1 MLMRGDL
8 DPKSMQAYTGSLND
22 VLRTTMLNQEVMFK
36 KQVHEL
42 HHLYGIQKTLMQ
54 NVGRM
59 EFGSYNF
66 RKASAESTLLPCRN
80 STRDEPMD
88 FLEGY
93 KGVYDKIQP
102 RTPDLKLP
110 SDQCVSYIGKN
121 LLKNNNTR
129 DHLKVTLGLR
139 SSLCCD
145 NFTDPAE
152 LTLSLSIQEDSRRE
166 GGTKGT
172 WFDDLEESIERTSIE
187 GLEHSPSFSSATPIK
202 NFETKHDSEVSVLFD
217 PIISI
222 CGKENLLFHAADSNP
237 LSDFS
242 ERNPFNQG
250 LKKHSRGIPINNLST
265 TRQHFSSCEA
275 GLLDLN
281 KIHHDD
287 SSCVSN
293 DPTVAHPSTA
303 SSSHAFHGLVGKVE
317 EGTPCFGTGKKKNG
331 NDSNIASETFQKED
345 SGDFAS
351 TNSKRKNER
360 TDYWGGNSKGDV
372 LRISEM
378 GLASLEAASRPKIDL
393 CEAVCCHSNDP
404 GNGHDG
410 FIMGLL
416 DNQTRSC
423 KAATQGNHENNKAED
438 PIFSHSDLSQ
448 KRDQDGH
455 GNISSASCKPGCI
468 GDNDS
473 SSIKTMQSEVE
484 DRNSNPFCV
493 DQFSETHVGYQVSET
508 LMVEQ
513 DQRSSNN
520 SQLTHKCL
528 NKEGELAELDVL
540 IKEAAEALVGISLEN
555 SSGYCPYKVGVSNK
569 MEMKE
574 SEQPQ
579 YSSDSFE
586 LITLKLTESSVDEYC
601 VSSKPSEVDYT
612 DRKDFGVK
620 LRRGR
625 RLKDFQR
632 DILPG
637 LASLSR
643 QEIREDINIMEAVL
657 RSREYKKL
665 RAKAA
670 DGQSW
675 CAPVKNKRSRLNHVP
690 RRKKTL

>member
-22 VLRTTMLNQEVMFK
+22 VFRTTMLNQEVMFK

-42 HHLYGIQKTLMQ
+42 HHLYGIQKALMQ

-59 EFGSYNF
+59 EFGRYNF

-110 SDQCVSYIGKN
+110 SVQCISYI
-121 LLKNNNTR
+121 
-129 DHLKVTLGLR
+129 
-139 SSLCCD
+139 
-145 NFTDPAE
+145 DPAE

-166 GGTKGT
+166 GGTKRA
-172 WFDDLEESIERTSIE
+172 WFDVETHSCSQQVIDLEESIERTSIE

-202 NFETKHDSEVSVLFD
+202 NFGAKHDSEVSVLFD
-217 PIISI
+217 PIVSS

-237 LSDFS
+237 LSDYS
-242 ERNPFNQG
+242 EWNPFNQG
-250 LKKHSRGIPINNLST
+250 LKKRSGGIPINNLST
-265 TRQHFSSCEA
+265 TRQHFGSCEA

-281 KIHHDD
+281 KIQHDD
-287 SSCVSN
+287 SSCLSN

-317 EGTPCFGTGKKKNG
+317 EGTPCFGTGKKKND
-331 NDSNIASETFQKED
+331 NDSNKASETFQKDD

-351 TNSKRKNER
+351 MNSKRKNER
-360 TDYWGGNSKGDV
+360 TDYWGGNSKVDV
-372 LRISEM
+372 LSISEM
-378 GLASLEAASRPKIDL
+378 GHVSLEAACRSKIDL
-393 CEAVCCHSNDP
+393 REAVCCHSNDP
-404 GNGHDG
+404 GKGNDG

-416 DNQTRSC
+416 DSRTHSC
-423 KAATQGNHENNKAED
+423 EAAKQVNHENNKAKD

-448 KRDQDGH
+448 KRDQDGR
-455 GNISSASCKPGCI
+455 GNISSASCKPGWI

-484 DRNSNPFCV
+484 YKNSNPFCV

-520 SQLTHKCL
+520 SQLKHKCL
-528 NKEGELAELDVL
+528 NKEGESAELDVL

-555 SSGYCPYKVGVSNK
+555 SSGYQDCPYKVGVSNK

-586 LITLKLTESSVDEYC
+586 LITLKLTESSTDDYC
-601 VSSKPSEVDYT
+601 VSSEPSEVDYT

-675 CAPVKNKRSRLNHVP
+675 CAPVKNKRSRLNYVP

>member
-59 EFGSYNF
+59 EFGRYNF

-110 SDQCVSYIGKN
+110 SDQCVSYI
-121 LLKNNNTR
+121 
-129 DHLKVTLGLR
+129 
-139 SSLCCD
+139 
-145 NFTDPAE
+145 DPAE

-166 GGTKGT
+166 GGTKRT
-172 WFDDLEESIERTSIE
+172 WFDVETHSCSHQVIDLEESIERTSIE

-202 NFETKHDSEVSVLFD
+202 NFEAKHDSEVSVLFD

-250 LKKHSRGIPINNLST
+250 LKKHSGGIPINNLST

-281 KIHHDD
+281 KIQHDD

-317 EGTPCFGTGKKKNG
+317 EGTPCFGTGKKKND

-360 TDYWGGNSKGDV
+360 TDYWGGNSKVDV

-378 GLASLEAASRPKIDL
+378 GHASLEAASRPKIDL
-393 CEAVCCHSNDP
+393 REAVCCHSSDP
-404 GNGHDG
+404 GKGHDG

-416 DNQTRSC
+416 DSQTRSC
-423 KAATQGNHENNKAED
+423 EANKQGNHENNKAED

-508 LMVEQ
+508 LMVE
-513 DQRSSNN
+513 
-520 SQLTHKCL
+520 
-528 NKEGELAELDVL
+528 LDVL

-555 SSGYCPYKVGVSNK
+555 SSGYQDCPHKVGVSNK

-586 LITLKLTESSVDEYC
+586 LITLKLTESSADEYC

-675 CAPVKNKRSRLNHVP
+675 CAPVKNKRSRLNYVP